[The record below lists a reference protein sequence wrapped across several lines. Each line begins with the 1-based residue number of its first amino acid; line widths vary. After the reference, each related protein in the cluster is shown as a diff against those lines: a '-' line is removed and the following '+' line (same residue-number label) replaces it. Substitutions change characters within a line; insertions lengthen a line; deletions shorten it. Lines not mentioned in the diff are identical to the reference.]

1 MPSLSPVG
9 LALATLSAVLNGSW
23 GLLAKV
29 PHGACTFPVA
39 FNHWAAEGVAVSG
52 LALLLLPPPRGITV
66 WGVASGALF
75 VLSCSQA
82 VLGIGRLGLAV
93 ASGVWCGTAV
103 LVSFF
108 FGVVVAGEPIASS
121 AQAAAGLALL
131 LAGTAGIAAAGAHE
145 QRQQQHK
152 GDGAAGT
159 GSEQEAALL
168 GDEDSGYNGSAG
180 AWRRVQG
187 TAVGLAAAVL
197 AGLVG
202 GLILAPL
209 KQAPKELHGLRYLP
223 SMAVGS
229 LAASP
234 PLTLLVAWLGG
245 GGGATLRALADR
257 RLALRGGAAG
267 AIWNAGNAFSILAV
281 QDPRVG
287 LAVAYPIMQ
296 CGLFVGGAWGILL
309 LGEMRSARARAVY
322 WTSGVVLVAGAA
334 LLAAAK

>member
-39 FNHWAAEGVAVSG
+39 FNHWAAEGVA
-52 LALLLLPPPRGITV
+52 GITV

-223 SMAVGS
+223 SMA
-229 LAASP
+229 
-234 PLTLLVAWLGG
+234 
-245 GGGATLRALADR
+245 
-257 RLALRGGAAG
+257 
-267 AIWNAGNAFSILAV
+267 
-281 QDPRVG
+281 DPRVG